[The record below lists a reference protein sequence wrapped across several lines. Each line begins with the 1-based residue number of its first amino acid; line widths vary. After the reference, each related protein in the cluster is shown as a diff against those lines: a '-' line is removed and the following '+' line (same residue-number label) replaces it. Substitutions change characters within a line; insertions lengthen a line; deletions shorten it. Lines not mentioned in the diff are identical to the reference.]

1 MSKDHQAIA
10 INDAV
15 HKIQLALLNGI
26 TSQTHL
32 FSARA
37 LMSQS
42 DYEDVVTE
50 RTIAKLCGYPLCRSP
65 LPSDDVSRRGKYR
78 VSLKEHRVYDVRES
92 RKFCS
97 GECLVSSRA
106 FGKSLQEVR
115 TSEFDVVKL
124 GGIVGLFGGG
134 GGGDV
139 VEEEEGLGLGLGKLS
154 ICEKSDV
161 MRGGEVDLEEWM
173 GPSSAVEGYV
183 PVDRSS
189 CKFKDGS
196 KESKAKNKQKKQE
209 EPSFNEMGFTS
220 TVIVPDECSVP
231 SNYNSKQDAKATK
244 NKQKKQEEP
253 PFNEM
258 GFTSTVIVPDEC
270 SVSNYNSR
278 QDSKAKNDQK
288 KQEDP
293 PFNEMGFTSEVIIP
307 DECSVSK
314 VPPQTKQTP
323 PVVKPEDGQGKTPK
337 KSRFRREKEKEK
349 IDLASFGFDAMGC
362 ASPVTGIDG
371 YSVEYSVSKQP
382 PSSTED
388 PLDGQ
393 MKDSLKTLDE
403 KSSSSASKGKG
414 FKPPP
419 RRKQASHAGESS
431 KGKTVVT
438 ITEKDI
444 QSSLVDEMGVMS
456 DGYSVEYNV
465 SKQPPCSM
473 PLDKKNALL
482 GSSSSSNT
490 KALGK
495 KVISDSCEGL
505 KAHQDMCS
513 SSETV
518 TKSCLKVSGS
528 KKLSHSV
535 TWADQSD
542 VRGDLCEVRSD
553 DTEDVNSVSR
563 LALAE
568 ACAKALSQAA
578 EAVSSGDL
586 DASDAAAKAGIVLL
600 PSTHQLDEEVSEE
613 EMSEEEEEEEEEA
626 TLLKWPN
633 KPGTPD
639 SDLFDRDQSWF
650 DETPEGFNLTL
661 SPFAMMWDSLFGWV
675 SSSSLAYIYGK
686 DESAHEEFVSVN
698 GKEYPRRIRLGEG
711 LSSEIKETIAGC
723 LARAVSTVATVLK
736 LPVPISELEKGLG
749 SLLETMSLTGAVPSF
764 RVEQWLVVVLLFLD
778 ALSVCR
784 IPRIAPYLL
793 NRNKVLEGSGI
804 GNEEYETMKEILL
817 PLGRVPQFAT
827 LCGA

>member
-15 HKIQLALLNGI
+15 HKIQLSLLNGI

-97 GECLVSSRA
+97 GGCLVSSRA

-115 TSEFDVVKL
+115 TSEFDMVKL

-134 GGGDV
+134 DGDV
-139 VEEEEGLGLGLGKLS
+139 VEEEEGLGLGLGKLT

-161 MRGGEVDLEEWM
+161 LRGGEVDLEEWM

-183 PVDRSS
+183 PFDRSNVKS
-189 CKFKDGS
+189 RDGS

-220 TVIVPDECSVP
+220 TVIVPDECSV
-231 SNYNSKQDAKATK
+231 SSYNSK
-244 NKQKKQEEP
+244 
-253 PFNEM
+253 
-258 GFTSTVIVPDEC
+258 
-270 SVSNYNSR
+270 
-278 QDSKAKNDQK
+278 QDSKAKNNQK

-349 IDLASFGFDAMGC
+349 IDFASFGFDAMGC
-362 ASPVTGIDG
+362 ASPVTASDG
-371 YSVEYSVSKQP
+371 YSIEYSVSKQP

-388 PLDGQ
+388 PLGGQ
-393 MKDSLKTLDE
+393 MKDGLKPLDE
-403 KSSSSASKGKG
+403 KSSLSASKGKG
-414 FKPPP
+414 FRPPP
-419 RRKQASHAGESS
+419 RRKQASLVGESS

-444 QSSLVDEMGVMS
+444 QSSLADEMGVMS

-465 SKQPPCSM
+465 SKHPPSSM
-473 PLDKKNALL
+473 EDSLSSHLEGSQTLDKKNALL
-482 GSSSSSNT
+482 GSSSGSNT

-505 KAHQDMCS
+505 KAHKDMCS
-513 SSETV
+513 SSEIV

-528 KKLSHSV
+528 KKPSHSV

-542 VRGDLCEVRSD
+542 GVRGDLCEVRSND
-553 DTEDVNSVSR
+553 IESGLNTEDVSR

-613 EMSEEEEEEEEEA
+613 EMSEEEEEEEA

-639 SDLFDRDQSWF
+639 SDLFERDQSWF

-686 DESAHEEFVSVN
+686 DESAHEEFLSVN

-749 SLLETMSLTGAVPSF
+749 SLLETLSLTGAVPSF

-784 IPRIAPYLL
+784 IPRIAPYIL
-793 NRNKVLEGSGI
+793 NRSKVLEGSGI

>member
-1 MSKDHQAIA
+1 MCSVVSDFSQSPPSVRFHSDLTNMSKDHQAIA

-15 HKIQLALLNGI
+15 HKIQLSLLNGI

-92 RKFCS
+92 QKFCS

-106 FGKSLQEVR
+106 FEKSLQEVR
-115 TSEFDVVKL
+115 TSEFDMVKL
-124 GGIVGLFGGG
+124 GGIVGLFGG

-139 VEEEEGLGLGLGKLS
+139 VEEEEGLGLGKLT

-161 MRGGEVDLEEWM
+161 MSGGEVDLEEWM

-183 PVDRSS
+183 PVDRSN
-189 CKFKDGS
+189 CKFKDGN
-196 KESKAKNKQKKQE
+196 KDSKATKNRQKKQE
-209 EPSFNEMGFTS
+209 DPSFS
-220 TVIVPDECSVP
+220 
-231 SNYNSKQDAKATK
+231 
-244 NKQKKQEEP
+244 
-253 PFNEM
+253 EM

-270 SVSNYNSR
+270 SVSN
-278 QDSKAKNDQK
+278 SKAKNNQK
-288 KQEDP
+288 KQADP

-307 DECSVSK
+307 DDCSVSK

-337 KSRFRREKEKEK
+337 KSNTVIYHSLSLFIYMVLKFTSACAGFRREKEKEK
-349 IDLASFGFDAMGC
+349 IDFASFGFDAMGC
-362 ASPVTGIDG
+362 ASPVTASDG

-388 PLDGQ
+388 PLGGQ
-393 MKDSLKTLDE
+393 MKDGLKPLDE
-403 KSSSSASKGKG
+403 KSSLSASKGKG
-414 FKPPP
+414 FRPPP
-419 RRKQASHAGESS
+419 RRKQASLVGESS

-465 SKQPPCSM
+465 SKHPPSSM
-473 PLDKKNALL
+473 EDSLSSHLEGSQTLDKKNALL
-482 GSSSSSNT
+482 GSSSGSNT

-505 KAHQDMCS
+505 KAHKDMCS

-518 TKSCLKVSGS
+518 TKSCLKVSGF
-528 KKLSHSV
+528 KKPSHSV

-542 VRGDLCEVRSD
+542 GVRGDLCEVRSD
-553 DTEDVNSVSR
+553 DIESGLNTEDVSR

-613 EMSEEEEEEEEEA
+613 EMSEEEEEEEA

-639 SDLFDRDQSWF
+639 SDLFERDQSWF

-686 DESAHEEFVSVN
+686 DESAHEEFLSVN

-711 LSSEIKETIAGC
+711 LSSEIKETIAGW
-723 LARAVSTVATVLK
+723 
-736 LPVPISELEKGLG
+736 
-749 SLLETMSLTGAVPSF
+749 AVPSF

-784 IPRIAPYLL
+784 IPRIAPYIL
-793 NRNKVLEGSGI
+793 NRSKVLEGSGI

>member
-1 MSKDHQAIA
+1 MCSVVSDFSQSPPSVRFHSDLTNMSKDHQAIA

-15 HKIQLALLNGI
+15 HKIQLSLLNGI

-92 RKFCS
+92 QKFCS

-106 FGKSLQEVR
+106 FEKSLQEVR
-115 TSEFDVVKL
+115 TSEFDMVKL

-134 GGGDV
+134 GGDV
-139 VEEEEGLGLGLGKLS
+139 VEEEEGLGLGKLS

-183 PVDRSS
+183 PVDRSN
-189 CKFKDGS
+189 CKFKDGN
-196 KESKAKNKQKKQE
+196 KDSKATKNRQKKQE
-209 EPSFNEMGFTS
+209 DPSFS
-220 TVIVPDECSVP
+220 
-231 SNYNSKQDAKATK
+231 
-244 NKQKKQEEP
+244 
-253 PFNEM
+253 EM

-270 SVSNYNSR
+270 SVSSYNSK
-278 QDSKAKNDQK
+278 QDSKAKNNQK
-288 KQEDP
+288 KQADP

-314 VPPQTKQTP
+314 IPPQTKQTP

-349 IDLASFGFDAMGC
+349 EKIDFASFGFDAMGC
-362 ASPVTGIDG
+362 ASPVTASDG
-371 YSVEYSVSKQP
+371 YSVEYSVSKQS

-388 PLDGQ
+388 PLGGQ
-393 MKDSLKTLDE
+393 MKDGLKPLDE
-403 KSSSSASKGKG
+403 KSSLSASKGKG
-414 FKPPP
+414 FRPPP
-419 RRKQASHAGESS
+419 RRKQASLVGESS

-465 SKQPPCSM
+465 SKHPPSSM
-473 PLDKKNALL
+473 EDSLSSHLEGSQALDKKNALL
-482 GSSSSSNT
+482 GSSSGSNT

-505 KAHQDMCS
+505 KAHKDMCS

-528 KKLSHSV
+528 KKPSHSV

-542 VRGDLCEVRSD
+542 GVRGDLCEVRSD
-553 DTEDVNSVSR
+553 DIESGLNTEDVSR

-613 EMSEEEEEEEEEA
+613 EMSEEEEEEEA

-639 SDLFDRDQSWF
+639 SDLFERDQSWF

-686 DESAHEEFVSVN
+686 DESAHEEFLSVN

-749 SLLETMSLTGAVPSF
+749 SLLETLSLTGAVPSF

-793 NRNKVLEGSGI
+793 NRSKVLEGSGI

>member
-15 HKIQLALLNGI
+15 HKIQLSLLNGI

-65 LPSDDVSRRGKYR
+65 LPSDVSRRGKYR

-92 RKFCS
+92 QKFCS
-97 GECLVSSRA
+97 RGCLVSSRA

-115 TSEFDVVKL
+115 TSEFDMVKL

-134 GGGDV
+134 DGDV
-139 VEEEEGLGLGLGKLS
+139 VEEEEGLGLGLGKLT

-161 MRGGEVDLEEWM
+161 LRGGEVDLEEWM

-183 PVDRSS
+183 PFDRSNVKS
-189 CKFKDGS
+189 RDGS

-220 TVIVPDECSVP
+220 TVIVPDECSV
-231 SNYNSKQDAKATK
+231 SSYNSKQDSKATK
-244 NKQKKQEEP
+244 NNLKKQE
-253 PFNEM
+253 
-258 GFTSTVIVPDEC
+258 GFTSEVIVPDEC
-270 SVSNYNSR
+270 SVS
-278 QDSKAKNDQK
+278 
-288 KQEDP
+288 
-293 PFNEMGFTSEVIIP
+293 
-307 DECSVSK
+307 K
-314 VPPQTKQTP
+314 VPLQTKQP
-323 PVVKPEDGQGKTPK
+323 SPVVKPEDGQGKTPK

-349 IDLASFGFDAMGC
+349 EKIDFASFGFDAMGC
-362 ASPVTGIDG
+362 ESPVTASDG

-382 PSSTED
+382 PCSTED
-388 PLDGQ
+388 PLGDQ
-393 MKDSLKTLDE
+393 LKDSVKTLDE

-518 TKSCLKVSGS
+518 TKSCLKVSGA

-563 LALAE
+563 LVLAE

-586 DASDAAAKAGIVLL
+586 DASDAVSELFHFCYVLYIAAKAGIVLL

-613 EMSEEEEEEEEEA
+613 EMSEEEEEEEA

-639 SDLFDRDQSWF
+639 SDLFERDQSWF

-686 DESAHEEFVSVN
+686 DESAHEEFLSVN

-736 LPVPISELEKGLG
+736 LPG
-749 SLLETMSLTGAVPSF
+749 SLLETLSLTGAVPSF

-784 IPRIAPYLL
+784 IPRIAPYIL
-793 NRNKVLEGSGI
+793 NRSKVLEGSGI

>member
-1 MSKDHQAIA
+1 MCSVVSDFSQSPPSVRFHSDLTNMSKDHQAIA

-15 HKIQLALLNGI
+15 HKIQLSLLNGI

-92 RKFCS
+92 QKFCS

-106 FGKSLQEVR
+106 FEKSLQEVR
-115 TSEFDVVKL
+115 TSEFDMVKL

-134 GGGDV
+134 GGDV
-139 VEEEEGLGLGLGKLS
+139 VEEEEGLGLGKLS

-183 PVDRSS
+183 PVDRSN
-189 CKFKDGS
+189 CKFKDGN
-196 KESKAKNKQKKQE
+196 KDSKATKNRQKKQE
-209 EPSFNEMGFTS
+209 DPSFS
-220 TVIVPDECSVP
+220 
-231 SNYNSKQDAKATK
+231 
-244 NKQKKQEEP
+244 
-253 PFNEM
+253 EM

-270 SVSNYNSR
+270 SVSSYNSK
-278 QDSKAKNDQK
+278 QDSKAKNNQK
-288 KQEDP
+288 KQADP

-314 VPPQTKQTP
+314 IPPQTKQTP

-337 KSRFRREKEKEK
+337 KSSTVIYHALSLFIYMVLKFTSACAGFRREKEKEK
-349 IDLASFGFDAMGC
+349 EKIDFASFGFDAMGC
-362 ASPVTGIDG
+362 ASPVTASDG
-371 YSVEYSVSKQP
+371 YSVEYSVSKQS

-388 PLDGQ
+388 PLGGQ
-393 MKDSLKTLDE
+393 MKDGLKPLDE
-403 KSSSSASKGKG
+403 KSSLSASKGKG
-414 FKPPP
+414 
-419 RRKQASHAGESS
+419 SHLE
-431 KGKTVVT
+431 
-438 ITEKDI
+438 
-444 QSSLVDEMGVMS
+444 
-456 DGYSVEYNV
+456 
-465 SKQPPCSM
+465 
-473 PLDKKNALL
+473 
-482 GSSSSSNT
+482 GSSSGSNT

-505 KAHQDMCS
+505 KAHKDMCS

-528 KKLSHSV
+528 KKPSHSV

-542 VRGDLCEVRSD
+542 GVRGDLCEVRSD
-553 DTEDVNSVSR
+553 DIESGLNTEDVSR

-613 EMSEEEEEEEEEA
+613 EMSEEEEEEEA

-639 SDLFDRDQSWF
+639 SDLFERDQSWF

-686 DESAHEEFVSVN
+686 DESAHEEFLSVN

-749 SLLETMSLTGAVPSF
+749 SLLETLSLTGAVPSF

-793 NRNKVLEGSGI
+793 NRSKVLEGSGI

>member
-15 HKIQLALLNGI
+15 HKIQLSLLNGI

-97 GECLVSSRA
+97 G
-106 FGKSLQEVR
+106 SLQEVR
-115 TSEFDVVKL
+115 TSEFDMVKL

-134 GGGDV
+134 DGDV
-139 VEEEEGLGLGLGKLS
+139 VEEEEGLGLGLGKLT

-161 MRGGEVDLEEWM
+161 LRGGEVDLEEWM

-183 PVDRSS
+183 PFDRSNVKS
-189 CKFKDGS
+189 RDGS

-220 TVIVPDECSVP
+220 TVIVPDECSV
-231 SNYNSKQDAKATK
+231 SSYNSK
-244 NKQKKQEEP
+244 
-253 PFNEM
+253 
-258 GFTSTVIVPDEC
+258 
-270 SVSNYNSR
+270 
-278 QDSKAKNDQK
+278 QDSKAKNNQK

-349 IDLASFGFDAMGC
+349 IDFASFGFDAMGC
-362 ASPVTGIDG
+362 ASPVTASDG
-371 YSVEYSVSKQP
+371 YSIEYSVSKQP

-388 PLDGQ
+388 PLGGQ
-393 MKDSLKTLDE
+393 MKDGLKPLDE
-403 KSSSSASKGKG
+403 KSSLSASKGKG
-414 FKPPP
+414 FRPPP
-419 RRKQASHAGESS
+419 RRKQASLVGESS

-444 QSSLVDEMGVMS
+444 QSSLADEMGVMS

-465 SKQPPCSM
+465 SKHPPSSM
-473 PLDKKNALL
+473 EDSLSSHLEGSQTLDKKNALL
-482 GSSSSSNT
+482 GSSSGSNT

-505 KAHQDMCS
+505 KAHKDMCS
-513 SSETV
+513 SSEIV

-528 KKLSHSV
+528 KKPSHSV

-542 VRGDLCEVRSD
+542 GVRGDLCEVRSND
-553 DTEDVNSVSR
+553 IESGLNTEDVSR

-613 EMSEEEEEEEEEA
+613 EMSEEEEEEEA

-639 SDLFDRDQSWF
+639 SDLFERDQSWF

-686 DESAHEEFVSVN
+686 DESAHEE
-698 GKEYPRRIRLGEG
+698 RIRLGEG

-749 SLLETMSLTGAVPSF
+749 SLLETLSLTGAVPSF

-784 IPRIAPYLL
+784 IPRIAPYIL
-793 NRNKVLEGSGI
+793 NRSKVLEGSGI